1 MEVTC
6 VFSFMF
12 FDLFILVVLI
22 CDKDKKK
29 QKNDDT
35 KYGNKND
42 KNNPNK
48 GIAKTNGLIDR
59 SCLLLL

>member
-22 CDKDKKK
+22 CDKDKKNK
-29 QKNDDT
+29 KTMIRNMET
-35 KYGNKND
+35 KM
-42 KNNPNK
+42 
-48 GIAKTNGLIDR
+48 IKTILIKELQR
-59 SCLLLL
+59 QMG